1 MNSPERLM
9 ICYIWKA
16 NMHARDMI
24 RKKSCKIRILSS
36 YLEGKVGFK
45 GLWAY
50 HASALETLKF

>member
-1 MNSPERLM
+1 MNSPERLL

-45 GLWAY
+45 GECIVRMYL
-50 HASALETLKF
+50 LG